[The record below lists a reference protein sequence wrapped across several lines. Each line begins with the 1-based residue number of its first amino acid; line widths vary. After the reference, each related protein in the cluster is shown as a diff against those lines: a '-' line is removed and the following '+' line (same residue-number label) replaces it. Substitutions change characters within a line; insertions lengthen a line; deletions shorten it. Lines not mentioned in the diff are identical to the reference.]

1 MQKTCSWSEITSWH
15 WFFGGLHIPGER
27 HSASDESC
35 EVLSEKLNTVQQ
47 QKVNQDTD
55 KLPNIV
61 NANQLKI
68 MFTNSDG
75 LLNKMQELKVLINST
90 DKPDVIAITQCKQ
103 KI

>member
-1 MQKTCSWSEITSWH
+1 
-15 WFFGGLHIPGER
+15 
-27 HSASDESC
+27 
-35 EVLSEKLNTVQQ
+35 
-47 QKVNQDTD
+47 
-55 KLPNIV
+55 
-61 NANQLKI
+61 